1 MKCQQHIDSCRG
13 CAVKKLSNLSRPG
26 RLEHFLIN
34 KLLISFSVAPLE
46 YLADP
51 WSKRFGVHLLEFI
64 FGIGHSEIQQ
74 GTGASFKF

>member
-1 MKCQQHIDSCRG
+1 MKCQQHIDSCRV
-13 CAVKKLSNLSRPG
+13 CAAKKLSNPSG

-34 KLLISFSVAPLE
+34 KLLISFIVAPLE

-64 FGIGHSEIQQ
+64 FGIGRFEIQQ